1 MSNIIHKVK
10 DAVTHH
16 GDKDNK
22 HTSSTGTDAN
32 TYDSSRSSNHGP
44 HDSNVANTA
53 DPRIDSD
60 RSQLGS
66 QSYNTTGTRGSTG
79 AAGSTGAY
87 GTTGTGNTASD
98 AYDLSGS
105 TNHGTHDSNI
115 ANKAD
120 PRFDSDRDGRAAHG
134 STGTGLG
141 GSTGTYGSTGSTG
154 YAPTGTTSHTSQS
167 LGTGAGTTGA
177 YGSTGS
183 TGYAPTGTTSHTTQP
198 LSTGAGSTGAYGTTG
213 STGNTASDAY
223 DMSGS
228 TNHGP
233 HDSNVANKA
242 DPRFDSDRDGR
253 ATHGTTGLGGSTGG
267 YDTTHSRAS
276 GPASSTAGPHSSNVA
291 NEADPRVDSDQSKK
305 KEHLAGEYSG
315 IDRFDKD
322 VHKGSIAGGNQVI
335 GLHGSKGPTTTKNF
349 DQSQHESA
357 AGAGSSYNTGRQST
371 AGPHNSDMM
380 NKMDPRVDSDL
391 DGSKTVGGDKTY
403 AQPQTQRY

>member
-22 HTSSTGTDAN
+22 HTSSTGDAN
-32 TYDSSRSSNHGP
+32 TYDSSRSSNYGP
-44 HDSNVANTA
+44 HDSNIGNTA

-60 RSQLGS
+60 RSQLGND
-66 QSYNTTGTRGSTG
+66 SYNTTGTRGTTG

-120 PRFDSDRDGRAAHG
+120 PRFDSDRDGRASHG
-134 STGTGLG
+134 TTGLG

-154 YAPTGTTSHTSQS
+154 YAPTGTTSHT
-167 LGTGAGTTGA
+167 
-177 YGSTGS
+177 
-183 TGYAPTGTTSHTTQP
+183 TQP
-198 LSTGAGSTGAYGTTG
+198 LSAGAGSTGAYGTTG

-223 DMSGS
+223 DLSGS
-228 TNHGP
+228 TNHGT
-233 HDSNVANKA
+233 HDSNIANKA

-253 ATHGTTGLGGSTGG
+253 ASHGTTGFGGSTGA
-267 YDTTHSRAS
+267 YDTTNSRTS

-291 NEADPRVDSDQSKK
+291 NQADPRVDSDQSKK

-349 DQSQHESA
+349 DQSQHEKV
-357 AGAGSSYNTGRQST
+357 AGAGSSYNTGGQTT
-371 AGPHNSDMM
+371 AGPHSSDTM
-380 NKMDPRVDSDL
+380 NKVDPRVDSDL

-403 AQPQTQRY
+403 SQPQTQRY